1 MTYQETLAYLY
12 ASQPAFH
19 IIGGAAYKPG
29 LDNIIRLLDGLG
41 NPHKQIRTIHIA
53 GTNGKGSTSHLI
65 AAVLQE
71 SGYKTGLFTS
81 PHLVDFSER
90 IRINGQA
97 ISETDVINFVEMHKD
112 LLETIKPSFFENSFA
127 MAMDYFAHQQVDVA
141 VIEVGLGGRLDST
154 NVIEPDLCVI
164 TNIGFDHTEFLG
176 NTLPLIAGE
185 KAGIIKPNTPVVI
198 GETQTECAPIFL
210 QKAHETNSDIT
221 FADQQDSPNW
231 DSYSCELN
239 GEYQSHNKQTAY
251 VAIGKLREVGYKI
264 SDNAIRAGCA
274 HVCTLTGLKGRW
286 QTLSTH
292 PMTICDTGHNAHGL
306 QYVGKQLSKY
316 PCKELHIVFGM
327 VKDKDVNQALCMMP
341 QKAHY
346 YFTQA
351 STPRALPAEE
361 LQMLAQKHGLQGN
374 AYSSIKDAYANAKS
388 NAGNNDLIFIGGS
401 NYVVGEALATI
412 QFS

>member
-29 LDNIIRLLDGLG
+29 LDNIIRLLERLG

-97 ISETDVINFVEMHKD
+97 ISETDVIDFVEKHKD
-112 LLETIKPSFFENSFA
+112 LMEEIKPSFFENSFA
-127 MAMDYFAHQQVDVA
+127 MAMDYFARQQVDVA

-164 TNIGFDHTEFLG
+164 TNIGFDHIEFLG

-185 KAGIIKPNTPVVI
+185 KAGIIKSNIPVVI
-198 GETQTECAPIFL
+198 GETQAECASVFIK
-210 QKAHETNSDIT
+210 KAQETNSSIT
-221 FADQQDSPNW
+221 FADQQVSPDW
-231 DSYSCELN
+231 ESYRCELH
-239 GEYQSHNKQTAY
+239 GDYQSHNKQTAF
-251 VAIGKLREVGYKI
+251 VAVEKLRELGYSI
-264 SDNAIRAGCA
+264 PEDAVRNAYA
-274 HVCTLTGLKGRW
+274 HVCTITGLKGRW

-292 PMTICDTGHNAHGL
+292 PITICDTGHNAHGL
-306 QYVGKQLSKY
+306 HCVGKQLNQY

-327 VKDKDVNQALCMMP
+327 VKDKDIDQALSMMP

-361 LQMLAQKHGLQGN
+361 LQMMAQRHGLQGN
-374 AYSSIKDAYANAKS
+374 AYSSIEDAYYKAKS
-388 NAGNNDLIFIGGS
+388 IANNDDLIFIGGS

-412 QFS
+412 SFC

>member
-29 LDNIIRLLDGLG
+29 LDNIIRLLEGLG

-65 AAVLQE
+65 AATLQE

-90 IRINGQA
+90 IRINGQV
-97 ISETDVINFVEMHKD
+97 ISETDVIDFVEKHKD
-112 LLETIKPSFFENSFA
+112 LMEEIKPSFFENSFA
-127 MAMDYFAHQQVDVA
+127 MAMDYFAREHVDVA

-198 GETQTECAPIFL
+198 GETQAECAQVFIE
-210 QKAHETNSDIT
+210 KARATNSFLI
-221 FADQQDSPNW
+221 FADQEVSPDWNA
-231 DSYSCELN
+231 YSCELH
-239 GEYQSHNKQTAY
+239 GDYQSHNKQTAF
-251 VAIGKLREVGYKI
+251 VSIRILRELGYNI
-264 SDNAIRAGCA
+264 PEEVVRNGYA
-274 HVCTLTGLKGRW
+274 HVCTITGLKGRW

-306 QYVGKQLSKY
+306 NYVGKQLAQY

-327 VKDKDVNQALCMMP
+327 VKDKDIDQALCMMP

-361 LQMLAQKHGLQGN
+361 LQKLAQKHGLQGN
-374 AYSSIKDAYANAKS
+374 AYSSIEEAYAQAKS
-388 NAGNNDLIFIGGS
+388 MASDDDLIFIGGS
-401 NYVVGEALATI
+401 NYVVGEALAKI